1 MRLVFLFLF
10 ISSYGMNVVKTNE
23 DFTDVVGAAVA
34 GVVVDQTAG
43 RAADAFENK
52 ISNSDMKM
60 PGWINDIL
68 DIVTF
73 MIICLMIILI
83 GASFVTAPL
92 QTTAFIASQYAS
104 KQLRKSH

>member
-1 MRLVFLFLF
+1 MRVVFLFLF
-10 ISSYGMNVVKTNE
+10 ISSYGMNLVNANE
-23 DFTDVVGAAVA
+23 DLTDILKAAAA
-34 GVVVDQTAG
+34 GVAVDQTGG
-43 RAADAFENK
+43 RVADAIEKK

-60 PGWINDIL
+60 PRWLNDIL

-104 KQLRKSH
+104 NQLRKSH